1 MKKLICNICSIAL
14 GVIAAIMAFMPM
26 FDTFTTS
33 GEKTIAYEKTF
44 GLFGEN
50 ELHYLFSEY
59 NPLLKTISMVLAC
72 IAMALVVAIT
82 LIAIIDM
89 VKGKKAKNTG
99 FKKLIGLLLI
109 VITIAFV
116 VTTVLFLNA
125 HTITG
130 AITKITTKIS
140 ISNWF
145 TFLVVPVGFFLSGV
159 FALVADNK

>member
-14 GVIAAIMAFMPM
+14 GVIAAIMAFMPL
-26 FDTFTTS
+26 FDTFTIA
-33 GEKTIAYEKTF
+33 GEKTVAYEKAF

-99 FKKLIGLLLI
+99 FKKLVGLLLI
-109 VITIAFV
+109 IITIAFV

-125 HTITG
+125 HTITVL
-130 AITKITTKIS
+130 KVTTKIS